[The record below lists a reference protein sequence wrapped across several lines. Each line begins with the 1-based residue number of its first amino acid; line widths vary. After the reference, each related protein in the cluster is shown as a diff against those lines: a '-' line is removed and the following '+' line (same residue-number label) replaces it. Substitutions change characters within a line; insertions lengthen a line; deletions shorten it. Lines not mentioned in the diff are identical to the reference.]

1 MQPGTDLR
9 KSLQEFAAQEKLTAG
24 VIVTCVG
31 SLTQYNLRFAH
42 QKAGTQ
48 ATGIFEIVSL
58 VGTHSESSLHLHLC
72 ISDEDGNTKGGHLLE
87 NNLVYT
93 TAEIA
98 LAKLP
103 DIEFRRVHDD
113 ASGYRELEVRERST
127 RQH

>member
-48 ATGIFEIVSL
+48 ATGFFEIVSL
-58 VGTHSESSLHLHLC
+58 VGTVSESSLHLHLC